1 MNKNLIPFIDATM
14 FCHEIKFNT
23 KVGCFG
29 HSSGPRSNGVCP
41 HLGEPVCV
49 CGWVWCGVV
58 WCGVVW
64 CGVCVCACVRAIIET
79 EQDP

>member
-1 MNKNLIPFIDATM
+1 MNKNLLIPFIDATM

-29 HSSGPRSNGVCP
+29 HSSGPRFNGVCP

-49 CGWVWCGVV
+49 CVGVGVGVGGCGVV
-58 WCGVVW
+58 WCGV
-64 CGVCVCACVRAIIET
+64 CVRAIIET

>member
-1 MNKNLIPFIDATM
+1 MNKNLLIPFIDATM

-29 HSSGPRSNGVCP
+29 HSSGPRFNGVCP

-49 CGWVWCGVV
+49 GVGVGVGVCGVV
-58 WCGVVW
+58 
-64 CGVCVCACVRAIIET
+64 CVCVRACV
-79 EQDP
+79 Q

>member
-1 MNKNLIPFIDATM
+1 MNKNLLIPFIDATM

-49 CGWVWCGVV
+49 CVCVGGCGVV

-64 CGVCVCACVRAIIET
+64 CGVCVRAYV
-79 EQDP
+79 Q